1 MKSGERP
8 LFININLSPRRAAQP
23 GLLFEIE
30 EILTQTGLDANSVV
44 LEFTESALS
53 DNPESVGRQ
62 MNRINALGVHLVI
75 DDFGTGYSSLERLL
89 SYPIE
94 GVKIAGAFMPFLG
107 KETRQGKLVPT
118 ILGMARAMGLNVTAE
133 GVETES
139 QLTFLKEMGLS
150 LIHISEPTRPY

>member
-1 MKSGERP
+1 MSCSKEKRTSVKSG
-8 LFININLSPRRAAQP
+8 LKN
-23 GLLFEIE
+23 
-30 EILTQTGLDANSVV
+30 
-44 LEFTESALS
+44 
-53 DNPESVGRQ
+53 
-62 MNRINALGVHLVI
+62 GVSFSL

-139 QLTFLKEMGLS
+139 QLTFLKEMGCDYIQGFYLS
-150 LIHISEPTRPY
+150 KYLFPEEATALLYRDERW